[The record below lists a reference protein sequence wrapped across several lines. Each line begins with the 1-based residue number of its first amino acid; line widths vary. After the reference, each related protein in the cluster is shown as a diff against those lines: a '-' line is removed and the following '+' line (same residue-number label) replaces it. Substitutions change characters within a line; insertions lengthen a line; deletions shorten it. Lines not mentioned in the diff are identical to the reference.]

1 MPWLCDALPL
11 ALGLSVALLSST
23 SLLFWTDMLPLLPR
37 ARATA
42 PCARS
47 AVRRSLLSLFHAA
60 YFAAAVA
67 RHDGRI
73 AGEAEG
79 AALDPRFDAGRCTA
93 LATSFQSSPSEFLGS
108 FSADLANEMRA
119 HTPQA
124 AGSAAQ
130 LVLQVLVATL
140 AVHIVIDVP
149 RGGSH
154 GALWGA
160 ED

>member
-1 MPWLCDALPL
+1 MLAECDALPL

-79 AALDPRFDAGRCTA
+79 AAEGAAEDPVAAEPAVASCTA
-93 LATSFQSSPSEFLGS
+93 E
-108 FSADLANEMRA
+108 
-119 HTPQA
+119 
-124 AGSAAQ
+124 
-130 LVLQVLVATL
+130 
-140 AVHIVIDVP
+140 
-149 RGGSH
+149 
-154 GALWGA
+154 
-160 ED
+160 